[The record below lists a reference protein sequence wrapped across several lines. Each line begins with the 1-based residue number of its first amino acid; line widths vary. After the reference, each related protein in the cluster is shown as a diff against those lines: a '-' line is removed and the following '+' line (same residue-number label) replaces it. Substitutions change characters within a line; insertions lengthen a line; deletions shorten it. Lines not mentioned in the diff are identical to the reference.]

1 MSSRRSIVLLTFFIF
16 PPLSFFL
23 YFPHPPLPLPPS
35 TSPSPPQPP
44 PPPLNLPLPLTLSPS
59 PSPSPSPPQP
69 PPPSPP
75 HPPPPPPPHPLPL
88 TLQVDSFITHDFFIS
103 TQSTV
108 FTVLVKLNSPVEV
121 HTCTL
126 YIVPSTTTLSCV
138 CTYMYVVP
146 MRYMYIQS
154 YTCIYMYHLLFLS
167 IFLNL

>member
-16 PPLSFFL
+16 PPSLFSFISLFPPP
-23 YFPHPPLPLPPS
+23 PHPLNLPLPPS

-44 PPPLNLPLPLTLSPS
+44 PH
-59 PSPSPSPPQP
+59 PPQP
-69 PPPSPP
+69 P
-75 HPPPPPPPHPLPL
+75 PPPPPPPHPLPL

-108 FTVLVKLNSPVEV
+108 FTVLVKLNSPIEV